1 MAPNFS
7 KGQRVRVAATK
18 FDNDNRDNAGMNFSE
33 RWLADG
39 HGVWCYGTISRVYV
53 KKGRNPQKYSVK
65 YDIGGTMACE
75 EEHLEIAGV
84 EESDSDES
92 HHEDVREDE
101 SDPENEDVDTDN
113 EADEGGIVVE
123 NDQDNDNTDESEGER
138 DGETDR
144 DYREAE
150 IIEIGETVWCGSE
163 DDPKRQCW
171 RRVEDLTED
180 VRKEEVKETTFKN
193 IRVNDQTTELD
204 IFWALMPLKAEDL
217 LEIIREEAEESNDER
232 LWNIDHVN
240 AALCVIFGGAQFK
253 DMTDLWTIHRK
264 GMMPAPDFGLYLS
277 RDRFKRVLRYWAR
290 GPRGTKAKLKDNPW
304 EEVDYW
310 VRAFNKCRKE
320 ELEVGT
326 NLTPDEMMFAWRG
339 KKGNGGIP
347 HLSFLKRKP
356 IPLGTESKVV
366 CEGTFGL
373 CMFLEIQKG
382 KVVMARKKYCRQ
394 YKATTACTL
403 RLLSKMGLDETDL
416 PLPEKK
422 KRCVFADS
430 WFASVETAM
439 ALKEELGVHFTGP
452 IKTAHKYFPLEPIR
466 WLLNEMRRG
475 DYVVFKNEEYDL
487 WAVGWQ
493 DSVYK
498 SYLTTHG
505 TTLPGKPADK
515 RRQDKETNVNFALQ
529 VPRPACIAKYNHEMG
544 AVDRHNFYR
553 QGVLRLHMAWRTKTW
568 QTRIQLEILALTLVD
583 SFLACKQLLPQWRHD
598 EREEESF
605 FWKFVCS
612 LVAQLDTKPRQER
625 TREEEADPTVH
636 CVQIRLGTK
645 RILTGTNKG
654 ERRPIQGRCTACSA
668 RNKKMMRRGR
678 APRTAWGCSCH
689 GGKYYCRNKTCW
701 SEHLKEVRVT
711 HEREYEI

>member
-1 MAPNFS
+1 M
-7 KGQRVRVAATK
+7 T
-18 FDNDNRDNAGMNFSE
+18 
-33 RWLADG
+33 
-39 HGVWCYGTISRVYV
+39 
-53 KKGRNPQKYSVK
+53 
-65 YDIGGTMACE
+65 CE
-75 EEHLEIAGV
+75 EEHIEIAGV
-84 EESDSDES
+84 EESDSDDSE
-92 HHEDVREDE
+92 HEDVGEHE

-113 EADEGGIVVE
+113 EADEGGIVLQ
-123 NDQDNDNTDESEGER
+123 NDQDNEDTDESEGEK

-150 IIEIGETVWCGSE
+150 ITEIGETVWCGKE
-163 DDPKRQCW
+163 DDPGRQCW
-171 RRVEDLTED
+171 RRVECLTED
-180 VRKEEVKETTFKN
+180 VRKEDIQETRFKN
-193 IRVNDQTTELD
+193 LRINDQTTELD
-204 IFWALMPLKAEDL
+204 VFWALMPLKAEDL
-217 LEIIREEAEESNDER
+217 LQIIRDGADNCNDQR
-232 LWNIDHVN
+232 KWDVDHVN

-253 DMTDLWTIHRK
+253 DMTDLWSIQRK

-277 RDRFKRVLRYWAR
+277 RERFKRILRYWAR
-290 GPRGTKAKLKDNPW
+290 GPRGTSEKLKENPW

-326 NLTPDEMMFAWRG
+326 NVTPDEMMFAWRG

-373 CMFLEIQKG
+373 CMYLEVQKG
-382 KVVMARKKYCRQ
+382 KVAMARKKYCRQ

-403 RLLSKMGLDETDL
+403 RLLSKMGLDETNL
-416 PLPEKK
+416 PLLEKK

-475 DYVVFKNEEYDL
+475 EYVVFKNEDHDL

-493 DSVYK
+493 DNVYK

-515 RRQDKETNVNFALQ
+515 KRQDKDTNVNFALQ
-529 VPRPACIAKYNHEMG
+529 VPRPACIAEYNQEMG

-553 QGVLRLHMAWRTKTW
+553 QGVLRLHMAWRTKIW
-568 QTRIQLEILALTLVD
+568 QTRIQMEILALALVD
-583 SFLACKQLLPQWRHD
+583 SFLACKKLLPQWVHD
-598 EREEESF
+598 TKDEDSF
-605 FWKFVCS
+605 FWKFVCC
-612 LVAQLDTKPRQER
+612 LVAQLDTRPRHER

-636 CVQIRLGTK
+636 CIQIRLGTK
-645 RILTGTNKG
+645 RILSGTNKG

-668 RNKKMMRRGR
+668 RNKKMMKRGR

-689 GGKYYCRNKTCW
+689 TGKYFCRNKTCW
-701 SEHLKEVRVT
+701 SEHLKEVRVN
-711 HEREYEI
+711 HEREFEI

>member
-18 FDNDNRDNAGMNFSE
+18 FDNDNLDNAGMKFSE

-75 EEHLEIAGV
+75 EQHLEIAGV

-92 HHEDVREDE
+92 HHEDVREEE

-150 IIEIGETVWCGSE
+150 IIEIGETVWCGKE

-180 VRKEEVKETTFKN
+180 VRKEEVKETRFKN

-217 LEIIREEAEESNDER
+217 LEIIREGADEANDPR
-232 LWNIDHVN
+232 KWDIDHVN

-403 RLLSKMGLDETDL
+403 RLLSKMGLDETNL

-439 ALKEELGVHFTGP
+439 ALKEELGV
-452 IKTAHKYFPLEPIR
+452 L
-466 WLLNEMRRG
+466 
-475 DYVVFKNEEYDL
+475 
-487 WAVGWQ
+487 
-493 DSVYK
+493 SV
-498 SYLTTHG
+498 
-505 TTLPGKPADK
+505 P
-515 RRQDKETNVNFALQ
+515 
-529 VPRPACIAKYNHEMG
+529 
-544 AVDRHNFYR
+544 
-553 QGVLRLHMAWRTKTW
+553 
-568 QTRIQLEILALTLVD
+568 TLV
-583 SFLACKQLLPQWRHD
+583 SY
-598 EREEESF
+598 S
-605 FWKFVCS
+605 
-612 LVAQLDTKPRQER
+612 
-625 TREEEADPTVH
+625 
-636 CVQIRLGTK
+636 
-645 RILTGTNKG
+645 
-654 ERRPIQGRCTACSA
+654 
-668 RNKKMMRRGR
+668 
-678 APRTAWGCSCH
+678 
-689 GGKYYCRNKTCW
+689 
-701 SEHLKEVRVT
+701 T
-711 HEREYEI
+711 HEYR